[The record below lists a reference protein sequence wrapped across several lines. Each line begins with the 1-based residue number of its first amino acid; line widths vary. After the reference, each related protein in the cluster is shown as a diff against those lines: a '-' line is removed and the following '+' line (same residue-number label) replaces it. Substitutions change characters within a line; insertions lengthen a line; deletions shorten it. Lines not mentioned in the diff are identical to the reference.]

1 MLMGPD
7 AVVYPEQCL
16 VGFVFSELPLDLAGK
31 LQILLLAYP
40 KCWVTVNCGQLWVVQ
55 ADTDQIV
62 QCTEVLIA
70 SFLSSGIITAI
81 VLNLPERK
89 LAKHSSVQF
98 INILLLK
105 EL

>member
-62 QCTEVLIA
+62 QCREVLIA

-89 LAKHSSVQF
+89 LAKHTSVQF
-98 INILLLK
+98 INILLK

>member
-1 MLMGPD
+1 MGPD

-31 LQILLLAYP
+31 HQISLLAYP

-62 QCTEVLIA
+62 QCSVSTFYFMNFDIDYQQ
-70 SFLSSGIITAI
+70 II
-81 VLNLPERK
+81 K
-89 LAKHSSVQF
+89 L
-98 INILLLK
+98 L
-105 EL
+105 